1 MYTCPVLP
9 IFVLWNWVNH
19 NNYSWVPLSIVS
31 LYRLIIFV
39 KLLVFPFYRQE
50 ILTSEKVIWG
60 HTASVGVGEL
70 DFEPCFWRQS
80 TSPSGL
86 ETLTSESP
94 GVFEN
99 QKFLGLCL
107 SKSTS
112 WGVRRIDN
120 YFLNKHPRRFF
131 CALKLDY
138 SCTKLSCCFL
148 FSETEIS
155 ALLNFVYYIYI
166 VLGLIEI
173 DFHNQNFWALY
184 L

>member
-31 LYRLIIFV
+31 LYCLIIFV
-39 KLLVFPFYRQE
+39 KLLVFPFYRRE

-60 HTASVGVGEL
+60 HTASVVVGEV
-70 DFEPCFWRQS
+70 DFKPCFWHQS
-80 TSPSGL
+80 TYFSKWPWN
-86 ETLTSESP
+86 TSESP
-94 GVFEN
+94 AVFEN

-120 YFLNKHPRRFF
+120 YFLNKHPRRFLLCTEAWLQLHKVILLFPLLRNKNICPFKF
-131 CALKLDY
+131 C
-138 SCTKLSCCFL
+138 
-148 FSETEIS
+148 
-155 ALLNFVYYIYI
+155 
-166 VLGLIEI
+166 VL
-173 DFHNQNFWALY
+173 HLY
-184 L
+184 CAWPDRNRFP